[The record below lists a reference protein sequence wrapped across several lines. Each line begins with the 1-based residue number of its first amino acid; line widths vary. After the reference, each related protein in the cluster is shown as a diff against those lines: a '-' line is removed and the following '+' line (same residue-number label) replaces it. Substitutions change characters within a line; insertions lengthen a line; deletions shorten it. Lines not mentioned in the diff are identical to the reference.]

1 MGTIGLRELRQDA
14 SELIRRVE
22 AGEEIT
28 VTVAG
33 RPAARLVAARTPK
46 YWHHWDEVADVFQRP
61 ADPEWQTDR
70 DKLDDIFDDTLRDPW
85 DAR

>member
-1 MGTIGLRELRQDA
+1 MTTVGLRELRQDA

-33 RPAARLVAARTPK
+33 RPAARLVAAGTPN
-46 YWHHWDEVADVFQRP
+46 YWHRWDQVADLFEQP
-61 ADPEWQTDR
+61 ADPEWPADR
-70 DKLDDIFDDTLRDPW
+70 ARLDEIVDDTLRDPW
-85 DAR
+85 DVR